1 VSIREYYLVGILAKN
16 GHTSSSEILK
26 TINRISCT
34 CIYLWIDGECPVDAI
49 AVMLFFLFA
58 AKFYLFHFLDYH
70 RQQQHHLPDQQHH
83 CRWRY
88 HQDWWLGCIPS
99 G

>member
-34 CIYLWIDGECPVDAI
+34 CIYLWLDGECPVDAI

-58 AKFYLFHFLDYH
+58 AKFYLLNFLDYH